1 MADAFAAKRKRSGRV
16 ALTTMVALSS
26 GAMLASCGDGDSV
39 PAAKAAQDVPSK
51 PADAL
56 EVQVFENVFECAKV
70 TGKTRQQCAADR
82 EQALAAAEKESP
94 RFASLEDCEAE
105 FGAGQCMQPGE
116 DTERRRHFS
125 PFLVAWISTKDGA
138 GKNAPLF
145 KGKGGGMQ
153 TANGMKLGYA
163 GAPGK
168 YYASSRGFEK
178 PKTVPKVK
186 PASKLASRGGFG
198 SRNGSWNLKDRNGG
212 ANSSSSRSGVRSKG
226 G

>member
-1 MADAFAAKRKRSGRV
+1 
-16 ALTTMVALSS
+16 
-26 GAMLASCGDGDSV
+26 
-39 PAAKAAQDVPSK
+39 
-51 PADAL
+51 
-56 EVQVFENVFECAKV
+56 
-70 TGKTRQQCAADR
+70 
-82 EQALAAAEKESP
+82 
-94 RFASLEDCEAE
+94 
-105 FGAGQCMQPGE
+105 
-116 DTERRRHFS
+116 
-125 PFLVAWISTKDGA
+125 
-138 GKNAPLF
+138 
-145 KGKGGGMQ
+145 MQ